1 MRIAFDYQTFC
12 NQSFGGVSRYF
23 ARLAEQFA
31 ALEHDVRI
39 FAPLHQNH
47 YVSGLNSEIMQGI
60 GLRRYPPRSGRLFLP
75 INRFLARRA
84 IRNWGP
90 DIVHETFYSPYRSGP
105 EASRTVIT
113 VYDMI
118 HELFK
123 ENFPPDD
130 PTTNIKRMAINRAD
144 HVICISESTRRDLIG
159 LFGIPEEKVS
169 FVHLGFEQFLS
180 LGNEEIAKPKNNR
193 PFLLYLGGRGGYK
206 NFIGFL
212 HSVAASAKLIRD
224 FDVIAFGGE
233 RYKPAQ
239 RALAKR
245 LGFKDSQVR
254 HVTGDDSLLGF
265 YYEQAR
271 AFVYPSL
278 YEGFGLPPLEAMAH
292 KCPVISSNTSS
303 MPEVIGDAAEFFD
316 PHDIEDMTRAIE
328 SVVYSDERINQL
340 KALGQARL
348 KHFSWRRCAEET
360 LAIYK
365 RLI

>member
-1 MRIAFDYQTFC
+1 MRIAFDYQAFC

-23 ARLAEQFA
+23 ACLAEQFA

-47 YVSGLNSEIMQGI
+47 YVKDLPSEIVQGF
-60 GLRRYPPRSGRLFLP
+60 GLTRYPPRSWSLLIP
-75 INRFLARRA
+75 INRFVARRA
-84 IRNWGP
+84 IKKWRP

-105 EASRTVIT
+105 GASRTVIT
-113 VYDMI
+113 VHDMI

-123 ENFPPDD
+123 ESFPPND

-144 HVICISESTRRDLIG
+144 HVICVSENTRLDLID
-159 LFGIPEEKVS
+159 LFGISEEKVS
-169 FVHLGFEQFLS
+169 CVHHGFEHVLPP
-180 LGNEEIAKPKNNR
+180 GREGIAKPESDR
-193 PFLLYLGGRGGYK
+193 PFLLYVSGRSGYK
-206 NFIGFL
+206 NFTGFL
-212 HSVAASAKLIRD
+212 HSIAASRKLIRD
-224 FDVIAFGGE
+224 FDVIAFGGG
-233 RYKPAQ
+233 RFMPAQ
-239 RALAKR
+239 RALAKQ

-254 HVTGDDSLLGF
+254 HVTGDDSLLGS

-278 YEGFGLPPLEAMAH
+278 YEGFGFPPLEAMAY
-292 KCPVISSNTSS
+292 KCPVISSKTSS
-303 MPEVIGDAAEFFD
+303 MPEVIGEAAEFFD
-316 PHDIEDMTRAIE
+316 PNDIEDMTRAIE

-348 KHFSWRRCAEET
+348 KNFSWRRCAEET